1 MKIAINTRFLLPKK
15 MEGFGWYTF
24 EIVKR
29 LVENH
34 PEHTFLLF
42 FDRKYDDRF
51 VFGENAIPIVINPP
65 ARHPILFYAWFEVGV
80 KRALKKHKADIFFSP
95 DGYLSLASNCIQI
108 PVIHD
113 INFEHNPEDLP
124 VTVRK
129 YLTRFFPKFAR
140 KATHIITVS
149 EYSKKDIAKTYQ
161 ISPEKIT
168 AIWNGASELYKPL
181 PEGEIISIREK
192 YTEGL
197 PYFLFVG
204 ALSPRK
210 NLNRL
215 IEAFSLYHQNNPGSV
230 EPLIIVGSKLFLD
243 DSSNSIP
250 KNVQDKILFLD
261 HLPIE
266 ELTKVMAAA
275 KIFTYVPYFEGFG
288 IPLVEAMKC
297 GIPILS
303 GNLTSLPE
311 VAGDA
316 VQYCDPFNTSDISEK
331 MTVLAKDEALRNE
344 FIEKSLERAKLF
356 SWDNSAKEVWN
367 VLSACFPKKQ

>member
-1 MKIAINTRFLLPKK
+1 

-129 YLTRFFPKFAR
+129 YLTRFFPKFAQ

-149 EYSKKDIAKTYQ
+149 EYSKKDIAETYQ
-161 ISPEKIT
+161 IPTEKIT
-168 AIWNGASELYKPL
+168 SIWNGASELYKPL
-181 PEGEIISIREK
+181 SEGEILTIREK

-230 EPLIIVGSKLFLD
+230 ESLIIVGSKLFLD
-243 DSSNSIP
+243 NSSNSIP
-250 KNVQDKILFLD
+250 QNVQDKILFLD

-266 ELTKVMAAA
+266 ELTQVMAAA

-311 VAGDA
+311 VGGDA
-316 VQYCDPFNTSDISEK
+316 VQYCDPFNISDIAENMS
-331 MTVLAKDEALRNE
+331 VLAKNEGLRNE
-344 FIEKSLERAKLF
+344 FKEKSIERAKLF
-356 SWDNSAKEVWN
+356 SWDNSAQEVWD
-367 VLSACFPKKQ
+367 VLSAYLPKKH